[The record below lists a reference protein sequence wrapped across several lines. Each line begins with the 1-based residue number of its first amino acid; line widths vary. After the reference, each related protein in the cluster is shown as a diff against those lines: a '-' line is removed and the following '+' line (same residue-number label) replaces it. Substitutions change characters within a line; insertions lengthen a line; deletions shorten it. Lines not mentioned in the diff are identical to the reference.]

1 MENKILFVKF
11 LVPRIIKKK
20 NHMLSMRKNKIDKKE
35 KRDLPSGS
43 NAQAWIRQSS
53 HRELQK
59 LN

>member
-43 NAQAWIRQSS
+43 NAQA
-53 HRELQK
+53 
-59 LN
+59 